1 MINGFYGS
9 CDRNAPAIQ
18 LLTLVYRPLYTLDLT
33 QFMIPRVNTL
43 VYVKAFALKLLN
55 ALFNPSS
62 TRQKGKSVNLI
73 AARDTE

>member
-9 CDRNAPAIQ
+9 SDRIAPAIR
-18 LLTLVYRPLYTLDLT
+18 LLALMYRPLYTLDLT
-33 QFMIPRVNTL
+33 QFMIPCVNTL